1 MACAGCQQP
10 TWVRLLLG
18 QLVVAAATAGEVAG
32 TAESFFILNLDAARV
47 VDGLAVTAHARQ
59 LPVDS
64 NHERILPREKEQDWA
79 IQEADF
85 IMVRVATRA
94 RQISQL

>member
-1 MACAGCQQP
+1 MGCGGCQP
-10 TWVRLLLG
+10 RTRVRLFLR
-18 QLVVAAATAGEVAG
+18 QLVVAAAAAGEVAG
-32 TAESFFILNLDAARV
+32 TPQRNFTLDLNSAGV
-47 VDGLAVTAHARQ
+47 VDGFPVTAHARQ
-59 LPVDS
+59 FTTGS
-64 NHERILPREKEQDWA
+64 THERILPREKEQDWA